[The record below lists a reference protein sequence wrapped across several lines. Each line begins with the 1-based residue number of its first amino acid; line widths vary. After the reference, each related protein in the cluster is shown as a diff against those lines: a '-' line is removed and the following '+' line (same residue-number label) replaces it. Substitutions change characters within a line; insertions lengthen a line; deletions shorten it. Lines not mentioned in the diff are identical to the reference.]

1 MEKKEEFREIMGFP
15 GYWVSN
21 LGNIMSTKRKVPKI
35 MAKCTNNQGY
45 PSASLWQNGELFTIQ
60 LNRLVLEAFKGY
72 PAEPWLCVVHHIDGD
87 RMNCELD
94 NLEWYVCET
103 TAEYDPKKSF
113 RKGVLKP
120 DFTKDKMTSSKLNQ
134 SKETIRKQIIKRR
147 QTMQRLNYWRNVSD
161 D

>member
-1 MEKKEEFREIMGFP
+1 MEKKEEFREIAGFP

-21 LGNIMSTKRKVPKI
+21 LGRIMSTKRKVAKI
-35 MAKCTNNQGY
+35 MAKFKNSQGY
-45 PSASLWQNGELFTIQ
+45 PAAAMWEKGELFTIQ
-60 LNRLVLEAFKGY
+60 LNRLVLETFVGY
-72 PAEPWLCVVHHIDGD
+72 PAEPWLCVVRHKDGD

-94 NLEWYVCET
+94 NLEWYICET
-103 TAEYDPKKSF
+103 TDEYDPSKSL

-120 DFTKDKMTSSKLNQ
+120 DFTKEKMGYSKMHQ
-134 SKETIRKQIIKRR
+134 SKETIRKQVIKRR